1 MKNYNLSAFI
11 AALLLNA
18 LSLKA
23 QSLTQNLDRVTQQ
36 FVDYNQFGG
45 VVLVAQKD
53 RIIYQKSFGL
63 ANRSW
68 NIPNTLD
75 TRFQIGSI
83 TKPFTA
89 ILVLQ
94 QVARGKLK
102 LQGKVNDYL
111 PDYPQKTGQQ
121 ITIHHLLSHTSGLV
135 HYNDIPNY
143 RRTIFNKGYT
153 TAEYMKVFKDST
165 LQFEPGTQ
173 FDYSSFGYYLLG
185 VILEKVTQKSYA
197 QLLQKYIFDPAKMT
211 HSSLDNGQVKT
222 KQATAYR
229 YDFNRGAYGYP
240 DYRHYSTAF
249 STGGIFT
256 TAEDLFKFQR
266 SLMQGKFL
274 PKNLQKMLFKVV
286 KGRYAY
292 GWLVENVTIGAQDVP
307 LYWHDG
313 GITGY
318 TANLRILPKD
328 QSCIIVL
335 SNTRG
340 YKSVRLPSYL
350 LQTMQGQPVEMQASL
365 WKRLYPVAHN
375 QGAKAA
381 IVLYRQLKATSLE
394 KYAFD
399 NEREYRLL
407 GHRLFRND
415 KIKDAQAIFQFNLNT
430 FPQSANAHEDLG
442 YYYRTLNKRNK
453 AIEFYKKAMAIEPN
467 ERRKEQLN
475 RLLQVKQ
482 E

>member
-1 MKNYNLSAFI
+1 MRNHCLITLIVAFLLVSLSA
-11 AALLLNA
+11 
-18 LSLKA
+18 KA
-23 QSLTQNLDRVTQQ
+23 QILTQKLDQVTQQ

-75 TRFQIGSI
+75 TRFQIGSV

-89 ILVLQ
+89 ILALQ
-94 QVARGKLK
+94 QVARGKLA
-102 LQGKVNDYL
+102 LQGKVSDYL
-111 PDYPQKTGQQ
+111 PNYPQKTGRQ

-135 HYNDIPNY
+135 HYNDFPNY
-143 RRTIFNKGYT
+143 RRTILNKAYT
-153 TAEYMKVFKDST
+153 TGGYLSVFKDST
-165 LQFEPGTQ
+165 LKFKPGAQ

-197 QLLQKYIFDPAKMT
+197 QLLQEYIFSPTNMT
-211 HSSLDNGQVKT
+211 HSSLDNGQVKA
-222 KQATAYR
+222 KQAIAYR
-229 YDFNRGAYGYP
+229 YNFNWGEYGYP
-240 DYRHYSTAF
+240 AYRHYSTAF

-256 TAEDLFKFQR
+256 TAGDLFKFQR
-266 SLMQGKFL
+266 YLMQGKFL
-274 PKNLQKMLFKVV
+274 PSNLQKMLFKVV
-286 KGRYAY
+286 KGNYAY
-292 GWLVENVTIGAQDVP
+292 GWLVENVTMGTQAMP

-340 YKSVRLPSYL
+340 YKSVRLPDYL
-350 LQTMQGQPVEMQASL
+350 LQTLYKQPVQMKASL
-365 WKRLYPVAHN
+365 WKQLYPVVYN

-381 IVLYRQLKATSLE
+381 IALYRQLKTTSAE

-399 NEREYRLL
+399 NEREYRLI
-407 GHRLFRND
+407 GHRLLRNA
-415 KIKDAQAIFQFNLNT
+415 KTKDAQAIFQFNLNT
-430 FPQSANAHEDLG
+430 FPQSANMHEDLG
-442 YYYRTLNKRNK
+442 YYYRTLNKRGK

-475 RLLQVKQ
+475 RLLQVKPK
-482 E
+482 